1 MAERHKREAKLNER
15 AQMQKIKEEKFCQT
29 QKRVLLQR

>member
-1 MAERHKREAKLNER
+1 MAERHKREAKLNR
-15 AQMQKIKEEKFCQT
+15 GRKAKNKGEKFCQT